1 MTRGSLVLQ
10 IIWHRHKIW
19 CEYKAHKWRVSM
31 FKLITFIL
39 FISIICKNVFA
50 EDIPIIV
57 ISPGKTLQSKSIV
70 GSDVQVI
77 DSKALTNSNQYFIGD
92 ILDNNLDGMNYFQ
105 SGGLGTTSG
114 MQLRGQPKRYTTVY
128 IDGVKV
134 SDPSTPSNDY
144 SFNHLMS
151 SSIERVEVLKGAQ
164 SSLYG
169 SGALA
174 GTIQLFSKKGRQG
187 HNKDVSLSTGSFGTQ
202 KIDLSF
208 DGKDN
213 NYDYFIGYTNF
224 STDGESA
231 MRDNEEKDG
240 YRSDSL
246 TMNYGYDF
254 SRQFR
259 LENYLYYNDSFLEYD
274 AVNKSQT
281 DSNDATDDQQA
292 IYTSRLIHNSG
303 NLKNTLS
310 YNNTYVLRNTTA
322 YNNTKKNYYGYRD
335 AINLLSEYNFNLDN
349 KIVFGLDNEFDR
361 AELYDYYTD
370 SAYAESDEAIFSQY
384 FDLQLRPEENTY
396 TTFGLRR
403 DEHTT
408 VGEYYTGRI
417 TAAHKLDKNTKL
429 RANLGTSVRFPALY
443 SLHHGNNLT
452 NKESLKAET
461 GKSIDVGIDKF
472 FPNNNLNLSANTFYL
487 KYKNDIKG
495 WKSHSGGMGEKYYAG
510 GGNYALAN
518 SNSKTYS
525 YGLELNTGWNPR
537 EDYSLNFGYTRTESY
552 DGTTCDNP
560 DATGGHGTTQCND
573 KMNVR
578 VPRNQINF
586 SGTKYFDNNLS
597 QTLKLKYVG
606 ERRDYG
612 NVNQGFK
619 DVILSEYITADLI
632 TNYKLFDSYIFNFSA
647 KNILDKEYS
656 EAYEYK
662 APGRSFNFMLNK
674 KY

>member
-1 MTRGSLVLQ
+1 
-10 IIWHRHKIW
+10 
-19 CEYKAHKWRVSM
+19 M
-31 FKLITFIL
+31 FKLITFII

-77 DSKALTNSNQYFIGD
+77 DSKTLTNSNQYFIGD

-187 HNKDVSLSTGSFGTQ
+187 HNISTGSFGTQ

-281 DSNDATDDQQA
+281 DSNDATDDQQ

-322 YNNTKKNYYGYRD
+322 YNNTKKNYYGYR
-335 AINLLSEYNFNLDN
+335 
-349 KIVFGLDNEFDR
+349 G
-361 AELYDYYTD
+361 
-370 SAYAESDEAIFSQY
+370 
-384 FDLQLRPEENTY
+384 
-396 TTFGLRR
+396 
-403 DEHTT
+403 
-408 VGEYYTGRI
+408 
-417 TAAHKLDKNTKL
+417 
-429 RANLGTSVRFPALY
+429 
-443 SLHHGNNLT
+443 
-452 NKESLKAET
+452 
-461 GKSIDVGIDKF
+461 
-472 FPNNNLNLSANTFYL
+472 
-487 KYKNDIKG
+487 
-495 WKSHSGGMGEKYYAG
+495 
-510 GGNYALAN
+510 
-518 SNSKTYS
+518 
-525 YGLELNTGWNPR
+525 
-537 EDYSLNFGYTRTESY
+537 
-552 DGTTCDNP
+552 
-560 DATGGHGTTQCND
+560 
-573 KMNVR
+573 
-578 VPRNQINF
+578 
-586 SGTKYFDNNLS
+586 
-597 QTLKLKYVG
+597 
-606 ERRDYG
+606 
-612 NVNQGFK
+612 
-619 DVILSEYITADLI
+619 
-632 TNYKLFDSYIFNFSA
+632 
-647 KNILDKEYS
+647 
-656 EAYEYK
+656 
-662 APGRSFNFMLNK
+662 
-674 KY
+674 